1 MARWLVEEAAE
12 LVAGSLRHAMRLR
25 RERDGGG
32 DRARERRA
40 LAEAAGFIARLADDA
55 FDALAGDGAGGGGR
69 APVDLF
75 SDDDDDDGGG
85 GYGYDDESRTRFGAA
100 AERVEEI
107 ASLVR
112 DGFAEGASVIEAQFG
127 QRAALETIAEMLLEL
142 EDDGERDLATTLR
155 PFSRMPKQQDAS
167 AWIRVS

>member
-1 MARWLVEEAAE
+1 
-12 LVAGSLRHAMRLR
+12 MRLQ

-40 LAEAAGFIARLADDA
+40 LAEAAGFVERIADDA
-55 FDALAGDGAGGGGR
+55 RRARGR
-69 APVDLF
+69 PARVAAARRPSTF
-75 SDDDDDDGGG
+75 SDDDDDDNG
-85 GYGYDDESRTRFGAA
+85 GYDDDDETRARFGAA
-100 AERVEEI
+100 AERVKEI

-112 DGFAEGASVIEAQFG
+112 DGFAEGNSVIEAQFG
-127 QRAALETIAEMLLEL
+127 QRAALETLSEMLLEL

-167 AWIRVS
+167 AWIRVT

>member
-12 LVAGSLRHAMRLR
+12 LVAASLRHAMRLQ

-40 LAEAAGFIARLADDA
+40 LAEAAGFVERIADDA

-75 SDDDDDDGGG
+75 SDDDDDDNG
-85 GYGYDDESRTRFGAA
+85 GYDDDDETRARFGAA
-100 AERVEEI
+100 AERVKEI

-112 DGFAEGASVIEAQFG
+112 DGFAEGNSVIEAQFG
-127 QRAALETIAEMLLEL
+127 QRAALETLSEMLLEL
-142 EDDGERDLATTLR
+142 EDDGERDLALTLR
-155 PFSRMPKQQDAS
+155 PFTRMPKQQDSS